1 MLPQSMNRER
11 TASVFRYAL
20 AVAAREDDPF
30 CRQLGPI
37 HLLKYAYLVDLDYA
51 NHHGGETFTG
61 IEWQFHN
68 FGPWSAAAH
77 ALIAATMSAASIQE
91 RRIPSGYTD
100 GDFLRWS
107 MDPAVATSQNVG
119 TDLPIEVRG
128 TLETL
133 VHKYSSDTSALL
145 HYVYATPPMLRAA
158 PGERLGFSS
167 APPQQVI
174 PPETFVPLMDRLSRK
189 QKKDFTAR
197 MSELR
202 AAFDGRST
210 GVRRR
215 DLVVRERLDSDFAET
230 AAWVNSLAGPAFPA
244 GEVRVEFD
252 DSVWRSEARGG
263 HGGG

>member
-1 MLPQSMNRER
+1 MNRER

-20 AVAAREDDPF
+20 AVAAREDDPS

-51 NHHGGETFTG
+51 SHHGGETFTG

-68 FGPWSAAAH
+68 FGPWSATAH
-77 ALIAATMSAASIQE
+77 ALIAAAMSAASIQE
-91 RRIPSGYTD
+91 RRTPSGYTD

-107 MDPAVATSQNVG
+107 MDPAVATSREVG
-119 TDLPIEVRG
+119 ADLPLEVRG
-128 TLETL
+128 TLESF
-133 VHKYSSDTSALL
+133 VHTYGSDTSSLL

-158 PGERLGFSS
+158 PGELLEFSS
-167 APPQQVI
+167 PPAKG
-174 PPETFVPLMDRLSRK
+174 PEPAETFVPLMDRLSRK
-189 QKKDFTAR
+189 QKKDFAAR

-210 GVRRR
+210 GVRRN
-215 DLVVRERLDSDFAET
+215 LVVRERLDSDFAAT

-244 GEVRVEFD
+244 GEARVEFD
-252 DSVWRSEARGG
+252 DSVWRSETRSGHAGG
-263 HGGG
+263 